1 MQTVDV
7 FHRHG
12 FVVSYFFYQMKQNT
26 TINLLY
32 LIYLLDR
39 DDDCLDRS
47 DEMHCSAR
55 QCPPHMY
62 PCNVTGQCIDIT
74 KICNGQ
80 QDCADGT
87 DESSQCGK

>member
-1 MQTVDV
+1 MNLL
-7 FHRHG
+7 
-12 FVVSYFFYQMKQNT
+12 FYQ
-26 TINLLY
+26 
-32 LIYLLDR
+32 LDR

-74 KICNGQ
+74 KVCNGQ
-80 QDCADGT
+80 QDCIDGT
-87 DESSQCGK
+87 DESSQCGKENFFIRL

>member
-1 MQTVDV
+1 MEDV
-7 FHRHG
+7 FHHPG
-12 FVVSYFFYQMKQNT
+12 FVVS
-26 TINLLY
+26 NLQKKTHKENMNLCY
-32 LIYLLDR
+32 YKLDR

-47 DEMHCSAR
+47 DEMHCSSR

-62 PCNVTGQCIDIT
+62 PCNITGQCIDIT
-74 KICNGQ
+74 KVCNGQ

>member
-1 MQTVDV
+1 MADV
-7 FHRHG
+7 FLHHG
-12 FVVSYFFYQMKQNT
+12 FAVGYLNNGRKYEIFICYQ
-26 TINLLY
+26 I
-32 LIYLLDR
+32 DR

-74 KICNGQ
+74 KVCNGQ

-87 DESSQCGK
+87 DESSQCGE